1 MKAIHADPKEIRKI
15 FADNYIIPD
24 FQRPYSWTTEECD
37 KLWEDFVSFYEH
49 SSSSEDK
56 YFLGN
61 IVIHKETKSDAFSVI
76 DGQQRLT
83 TLLLLIKAFHTRAGT
98 VNALEECLKQK
109 DPLTSA
115 LTNNLKIDSRVI
127 EKDKEILYS
136 IVMGDVASV
145 PESQMKANFEFF
157 LKKIDDRLLVQKN
170 ITESLHKLILTLL
183 DKLVILPIHCCSED
197 DALTIFET
205 INNRGM
211 SLTDADI
218 FKAKLHY
225 FAGDNKDDF
234 IKSWKLLK
242 DDEDNYDWYFR
253 IFMHILR
260 AKSNDISKE
269 KALRAYFTE
278 NQYERLMNWQSVI
291 SSLDKIH
298 IIDKNWIPDVD
309 ANILRNILMRF
320 PNYYWNYPLYVFL
333 FRYGKIEY
341 SENGNSIL
349 LTPDE
354 LENFKKLISET
365 LRYFYIKGIV
375 YNSVNAIKDTV
386 FKVCASVFKGE
397 DPTEEYRK
405 NITESD
411 INDFFSR
418 INKRQYGRYLKGLV
432 LLSAYL
438 NPMQDKQ
445 KFLEFLSNNSDIE
458 HILPKKWVN
467 YDGWDEEEWKELLN
481 SIGNLMPLEKS
492 INIHAQNSFFS
503 LKRNCYKN
511 SKVQDAIDLAQTDC
525 KWTPCDCRKRN
536 KDKYELICDFFK
548 GQC

>member
-37 KLWEDFVSFYEH
+37 KLWEDFVSFSKH
-49 SSSSEDK
+49 SDSSEDK

-61 IVIHKETKSDAFSVI
+61 IVIHKEPKSDAFSVI

-98 VNALEECLKQK
+98 VNALEECMKQK

-115 LTNNLKIDSRVI
+115 LTNKLKIDSRVI

-136 IVMGDVASV
+136 IVMGDMAST
-145 PESQMKANFEFF
+145 PESQMKTNYEFF
-157 LKKIDDRLLVQKN
+157 LKRIDDWLLEQEN
-170 ITESLHKLILTLL
+170 ITESLYKLILTLL

-225 FAGDNKDDF
+225 FAGNNKDDF
-234 IKSWKLLK
+234 IKRWKLLK

-278 NQYERLMNWQSVI
+278 NQYQRLIDWESVV

-298 IIDKNWIPDVD
+298 AIDKNWISDIE
-309 ANILRNILMRF
+309 ANIFRNILTKF

-333 FRYGKIEY
+333 FKYGEVKYDEI
-341 SENGNSIL
+341 GNSIL
-349 LTPDE
+349 LTPDA
-354 LENFKKLISET
+354 LTSFKKLISET

-375 YNSVNAIKDTV
+375 YNSVNAIRDTV
-386 FKVCASVFKGE
+386 FKVCATIFKGQ

-405 NITESD
+405 NITE
-411 INDFFSR
+411 NDLDEFSNR
-418 INKRQYGRYLKGLV
+418 ITRCQYGRYLKGLV

-445 KFLEFLSNNSDIE
+445 KFLEFLSNNNDVE

-467 YDGWDEEEWKELLN
+467 YDGWTREEWSELLN
-481 SIGNLMPLEKS
+481 SLGNLMPLEKS

-503 LKRNCYKN
+503 IKQNCYNKSN
-511 SKVQDAIDLAQTDC
+511 VQDAIDLAQLTGC
-525 KWTPCDCRKRN
+525 KWTPFDCKKRN
-536 KDKYELICDFFK
+536 KDKYELICKFFK
-548 GQC
+548 G